1 MDIVRHGKHS
11 LLVDEPSFAFLMY
24 SDWKGACKLVRANA
38 IVDLDKEAARIVI
51 NILISSFKS
60 SRATRIVVTWCPV
73 PTK

>member
-38 IVDLDKEAARIVI
+38 IVDLDKEARII
-51 NILISSFKS
+51 NVISSFKS
-60 SRATRIVVTWCPV
+60 SRATKIVVTWCPV

>member
-38 IVDLDKEAARIVI
+38 IVDLDKEARII
-51 NILISSFKS
+51 NVISSFKS
-60 SRATRIVVTWCPV
+60 SRATKIVVTWCPM